1 MTNETLRE
9 RMTALETWV
18 EGHEKLCAERYGS
31 LRGDLKW
38 ILRGVIGLL
47 LAVCAWL
54 AIQLWDGAQRAIAFG
69 AQLLVAF
76 DPGLQRG
83 HPFPDGFTG
92 HLGLP
97 EATARSPS
105 ASTDP
110 RPCGSHW

>member
-1 MTNETLRE
+1 MSGETIRE

-54 AIQLWDGAQRAIAFG
+54 AIQLWDGAQARLG
-69 AQLLVAF
+69 
-76 DPGLQRG
+76 GL
-83 HPFPDGFTG
+83 
-92 HLGLP
+92 
-97 EATARSPS
+97 ERSDS
-105 ASTDP
+105 ASVGAV
-110 RPCGSHW
+110 RPQTSI